1 MGGRFAIPLI
11 AAALAGLWGAGLAL
25 LHWQGGS
32 SILDRLEAP
41 LIDLRFLIQGPRP
54 VPEGITIVAIDD
66 QTVQQVGAYPL
77 PRATMAQLVSA
88 VGRMSPKVIALDI
101 LFVDPGSAEGDQAL
115 ARALGET
122 PSVLAAAGLFGRT
135 PQHAADPVG
144 DSLSGLPTAQRLLLP
159 IDALANT
166 SALGVVNIA
175 TDASGAPRHI
185 PLLVR
190 SGHQIIPSFPLRT
203 VSIAM
208 RHDPTMGA
216 DSLMI
221 GDVTTRTDSGY
232 ALPLRFY
239 GPAGSIRTVSA
250 GQVLQGYIQQD
261 AIRDSIVVIGAT
273 VTGGGDAFPT
283 PFDPVLPGVE
293 VLATAMAH
301 LMQGDGLIR
310 DRQVRLADG
319 TVAVLLPILFVL
331 LLAWHRSIWGF
342 AIIAVVAISW
352 IGLTV
357 FAFMQ
362 GIWLS
367 ATLPLLTALP
377 AAMIFG
383 AAQLWLDRLRADRL
397 NVQSRTLRR
406 FQPPSLTKR
415 LAEDPA
421 FLMKPVRQKAAVIFI
436 DLSGFTGLSE
446 LLPLDETREMLRG
459 FHALVDQE
467 AVRHQGIVAS
477 FMGDG
482 AMILFGLPDSSP
494 EDACHAVEACVGLCS
509 RMESWIAG
517 LPDPIASH
525 IGFKIGAHFGEIIAS
540 RLGGDS
546 HQHITAIGDTV
557 NVASRLMEVAA
568 YHHADVALSDDL
580 HQAAGSACS
589 VFGSGLLDGTFP
601 TSIRGRS
608 GSLPIWLW
616 RRNASIGQMHSD
628 SGDIHR
634 SPS

>member
-1 MGGRFAIPLI
+1 MGRRFFIPLI
-11 AAALAGLWGAGLAL
+11 AAALAGFWGAGLAL
-25 LHWQGGS
+25 LHWQDGS
-32 SILDRLEAP
+32 PLLDRLEAP
-41 LIDLRFLIQGPRP
+41 LTDMRFLIQGPRP
-54 VPEGITIVAIDD
+54 APDDITIVAIDD
-66 QTVQQVGAYPL
+66 QTVQQAGAYPL

-88 VGRMSPKVIALDI
+88 VGHMRPKVVALDI
-101 LFVDPGSAEGDQAL
+101 LFIDPGTTQGDQAL
-115 ARALGET
+115 AKVLAET
-122 PSVLAAAGLFGRT
+122 PSVLAAAGLFQRN
-135 PQHAADPVG
+135 PQHAAGPVE
-144 DSLSGLPTAQRLLLP
+144 DRLHGLPTAQRLLMP
-159 IDALANT
+159 IQALADV

-175 TDASGAPRHI
+175 TDASGVPRHI

-190 SGHQIIPSFPLRT
+190 SGQQIIPSFPLRT
-203 VSIAM
+203 VSLAM
-208 RHDPTMGA
+208 KRDPTIGEGG
-216 DSLMI
+216 LMI
-221 GDVTTRTDSGY
+221 GDVETRTDSGY

-250 GQVLQGYIQQD
+250 GQILQSQIQED
-261 AIRDSIVVIGAT
+261 AVRDRIVVIGAS

-293 VLATAMAH
+293 VLATAIAH
-301 LMQGDGLIR
+301 LMHGDGLIR
-310 DRQVRLADG
+310 DRHTRLADG

-342 AIIAVVAISW
+342 ATIAFIAISW
-352 IGLTV
+352 VGLTV
-357 FAFMQ
+357 FAFTQ

-367 ATLPLLTALP
+367 ATLPLLAALP

-383 AAQLWLDRLRADRL
+383 AAQLWLDRRRADWL
-397 NVQSRTLRR
+397 SQQSRTLRR

-415 LAEDPA
+415 LSEDPA
-421 FLMKPVRQKAAVIFI
+421 FLTKPVRQKAAVIFI

-446 LLPLDETREMLRG
+446 LLPLDEIREMLHG

-467 AVRHQGIVAS
+467 AVRHKGIAAS

-482 AMILFGLPDSSP
+482 AMILFGLPDPSP

-517 LPDPIASH
+517 LPDPIKCQ

-568 YHHADVALSDDL
+568 LHHADVALSDDL
-580 HQAAGSACS
+580 HQAAGSTCS
-589 VFGSGLLDGTFP
+589 VFESGLLDGTFP

-608 GSLPIWLW
+608 GSIPIWLW
-616 RRNASIGQMHSD
+616 RRNAGVERMS
-628 SGDIHR
+628 SGSGERHR
-634 SPS
+634 SSS